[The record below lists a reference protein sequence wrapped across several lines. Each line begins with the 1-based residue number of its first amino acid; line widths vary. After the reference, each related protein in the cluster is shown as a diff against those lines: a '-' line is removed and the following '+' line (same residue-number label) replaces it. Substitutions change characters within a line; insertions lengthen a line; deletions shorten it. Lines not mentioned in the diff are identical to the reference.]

1 MSTSLFTKQ
10 TAIASVPSKTDREL
24 AVLEQRWEKT
34 RARKQAMMQE
44 PFTERTRLL

>member
-10 TAIASVPSKTDREL
+10 TAIASVLSKTDREL

-34 RARKQAMMQE
+34 RARKQAIMQE
-44 PFTERTRLL
+44 LLTERTRLL